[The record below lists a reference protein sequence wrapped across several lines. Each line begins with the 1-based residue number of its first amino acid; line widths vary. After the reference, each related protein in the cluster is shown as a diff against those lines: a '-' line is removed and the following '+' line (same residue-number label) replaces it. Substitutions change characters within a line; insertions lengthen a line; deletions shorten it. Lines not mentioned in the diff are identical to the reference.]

1 MIRAAIVMSAL
12 VVFSSA
18 GAFAADAGYKE
29 SIEKLK
35 LLYTPA
41 APAAPAEGEAP
52 AEIAPPPVSIDSL
65 EDGTLIITQRTA
77 QDRSAY
83 RFKSVTEQT
92 WRVYPGDLDA
102 KKVAVQDEPMGVF
115 VPAKKD
121 VKRVMVE
128 RREAKTRIAS
138 DSEPAEEWN
147 DDRRFTTSF
156 VVIPAETPQQAD
168 EAAELIKQIIK
179 SAPKTPK

>member
-1 MIRAAIVMSAL
+1 MIRAAIFVSAL

-41 APAAPAEGEAP
+41 APAEGEAP
-52 AEIAPPPVSIDSL
+52 AETTPPPVTIDSA
-65 EDGTLIITQRTA
+65 EDGTLIITQRTQ

-102 KKVAVQDEPMGVF
+102 KRVAVQDEPIGVF
-115 VPAKKD
+115 VPAKKE

-138 DSEPAEEWN
+138 DSEPGEEWN
-147 DDRRFTTSF
+147 DNRRFTTSY

-168 EAAELIKQIIK
+168 EAAALIKQIIK
-179 SAPKTPK
+179 SAPKTSTK